1 MKNQTPK
8 PPEQISHRM
17 LFWTLFSR
25 TFLLSAFTVGGG
37 YVIVPLMRKT
47 FVEKLAWIE
56 ESEML
61 DLIAIAQSS
70 PGPIAVNT
78 SILIGY
84 KIAGVPGALITL
96 FGTILPPLII
106 LTLFSYV
113 YHIIR
118 DNKIMRALFYGMSIG
133 VAVVILD
140 AVTSMATTIV
150 SKRKILPVFMM
161 IGAFI
166 LAITLN
172 IHIVVI
178 ILSCAAIGI
187 LVTLLAS
194 WRERKNQN
202 AGTAP

>member
-1 MKNQTPK
+1 MKNQTTK

-56 ESEML
+56 EIEML

-96 FGTILPPLII
+96 LGTILPPLII

-118 DNKIMRALFYGMSIG
+118 DNKIMRTLFYGMSIG

-150 SKRKILPVFMM
+150 SKRKILPIFMM